1 MRIYARPDGSLV
13 AARDSVAP
21 GDPATLIGPGF
32 PEAPTIPAA
41 TLDFDSETNRPLAA
55 DIPANHRAYRLV
67 AGVLSKN
74 GVPVTINAP
83 GRAVRDRDFA
93 LEKLA
98 ELEADGVLSDAHQDR
113 VLRFV
118 LRWIVRQG

>member
-1 MRIYARPDGSLV
+1 MATIYADAQGVILHLATPELPGYIPTPPTNAPNVLEFDEESNPAVLSGLIATPASWRLLAGVLTRDGV
-13 AARDSVAP
+13 AV
-21 GDPATLIGPGF
+21 TL
-32 PEAPTIPAA
+32 AQ
-41 TLDFDSETNRPLAA
+41 S
-55 DIPANHRAYRLV
+55 RAYRD
-67 AGVLSKN
+67 KQ
-74 GVPVTINAP
+74 
-83 GRAVRDRDFA
+83 FA